1 MQDVYLPQDITM
13 TGNFSINLQGHKI
26 CSASHSGT
34 EHLISEKETQIITD
48 SQQKGCVEAN
58 ILVTGGTLQLN
69 NMKAGDIR
77 VESGSLELDYVS
89 ADAVVIDGG
98 FADLK
103 SAALKSIIMADGE
116 LQWYNDVYQTDVP
129 CLFSICG
136 GKVTMQDALF
146 YGMMDVSGGE
156 VDIQNGQIQGVEGIW
171 LKQQSGSTVM
181 SGRARLPVLRRSS
194 AAS

>member
-69 NMKAGDIR
+69 NMKAGDI
-77 VESGSLELDYVS
+77 
-89 ADAVVIDGG
+89 AWKAAVWSWI
-98 FADLK
+98 
-103 SAALKSIIMADGE
+103 
-116 LQWYNDVYQTDVP
+116 T
-129 CLFSICG
+129 
-136 GKVTMQDALF
+136 
-146 YGMMDVSGGE
+146 
-156 VDIQNGQIQGVEGIW
+156 
-171 LKQQSGSTVM
+171 
-181 SGRARLPVLRRSS
+181 
-194 AAS
+194 

>member
-34 EHLISEKETQIITD
+34 EHLISAKETQIITD
-48 SQQKGCVEAN
+48 SLRGDGVAAN
-58 ILVTGGTLQLN
+58 ILVTGGTLRLD
-69 NMKAGDIR
+69 NMNAGDIR
-77 VESGSLELDYVS
+77 IESGSLELDYVS

-116 LQWYNDVYQTDVP
+116 L
-129 CLFSICG
+129 
-136 GKVTMQDALF
+136 
-146 YGMMDVSGGE
+146 
-156 VDIQNGQIQGVEGIW
+156 
-171 LKQQSGSTVM
+171 
-181 SGRARLPVLRRSS
+181 
-194 AAS
+194 